1 MEELTLALKASDA
14 SLAETSRELE
24 ALREAEAIGKQEPN
38 PNPNPNPN
46 LTRLQLRDVVQ
57 KTANTTGKL
66 YLALDT
72 QTEVLIE
79 GDHAAGEEVADAAD
93 GADAAMA
100 SAPPTPL
107 GLLVQGI
114 GRQGGIRRVHVALRN
129 VWSIE
134 LRWRCAGSGPFG

>member
-1 MEELTLALKASDA
+1 MTLTLTLTLTHTLSLSLTLTLTLNLALT
-14 SLAETSRELE
+14 LTLT
-24 ALREAEAIGKQEPN
+24 
-38 PNPNPNPN
+38 
-46 LTRLQLRDVVQ
+46 LTRLQLRDAVQ
-57 KTANTTGKL
+57 KTAKTTGKL
-66 YLALDT
+66 YLTLDT

-79 GDHAAGEEVADAAD
+79 GDHAAGPADAADAAD

-100 SAPPTPL
+100 SAAPTPL

-114 GRQGGIRRVHVALRN
+114 GRQGGMHRIHVALRK